1 MACQYFV
8 GGRWVSE
15 NEFKALLNDGLLDTL
30 VASKKLDI
38 KGFKVDSSK
47 AKVADKKIIERTSVP
62 AVKLAEILAQEIKTR
77 QGYAPNMLSALELND
92 TLTDFKIP
100 LWASPYADKFESL
113 LTSIV
118 SNKVVKQKLPG
129 NSYVLGS
136 EEGFKVKE
144 GDDAAGNLKDS
155 NIVFTSKFDPTKG
168 LQPMRVDPATGKIL
182 PAQIMI
188 PFKLRNERGEIL
200 NIEEFMTVE
209 EDNRKMLDMSKI
221 PDKLLQLF
229 GFRIPTQ
236 ERNSMA
242 AVEVVGFLPE
252 AQGDLILAPRDFTKQ
267 MGSDFDVDKLYT
279 YMYNHFYQ
287 NGKFYINFLTDP
299 KKIEAQIK
307 IAKESLKELRES
319 LNLSKEENKIL
330 KDYINNTVD
339 SNEEGEDIDDD
350 LASQASEIIARS
362 LDKEFL
368 EPGQIET
375 LIDRLSV
382 LNRSYTAARQNK
394 ILDIHLDVM
403 TSNNP
408 DVIASIIALDSFGE
422 FDSLSKEVNKIRS
435 ERGTNPAPLTILSD
449 IYQRTKYI
457 NATAGQDG
465 VGAFSLDSTFNAAS
479 QGKELVYENLSS
491 EAYQELYGTAEN
503 PRIPTAA
510 EMLEANNPVATF
522 GDVISKGDLSN
533 MYTLRSQALMLK
545 AKQEKRELTKE
556 EKESLKFKSTI
567 IRALQSTAVDNEK
580 AQILDKLNINADT
593 FSAIRA
599 MTILGFEEQDIA
611 GLITQDIIWE
621 YLAATKANRS
631 TTSKYNANFQEELM
645 QKLYAKYD
653 PENKLKDAS
662 PDQMLA
668 YQKLGDMSGERLI
681 KNLENGEFNETKST
695 DFNIGQL
702 MMLEKFLKL
711 DEIGGEIKKIQSAI
725 NTSSKGVPKSLLETN
740 TKVTQI
746 ENLGFSKVFNAPNLL
761 ESTINGYAS
770 EYGTM
775 FADKIYEQYFP
786 YKTEGFQALF
796 KEVLT
801 HVPGGSKTAVSTT
814 KLAEVQSDIFE
825 DVKSYFYSNESSSLF
840 LGNPDEERRRLFIDK
855 EGENKSLA
863 TILQELSQESWYQK
877 NQFLNKLSFN
887 FNSNG
892 DVSRVNFESSNAA
905 NFDERSIYA
914 GFSYLLSKNVPLGNF
929 NGIEYT
935 TRLLAQDL
943 ITAAFLEGGVQGSK
957 QYLRYIPI
965 GYLKTLGFGSYLG
978 NIDFDF
984 LNTFGGNLD
993 GNGYTIYS
1001 MPSNFTRQYM
1011 QNNPN
1016 LVKTVGL
1023 GDLKGKVSTLPQEFE
1038 LDTKALEQNFVDI
1051 VDPATGEMTKT
1062 QTHFLTIRDNNKN
1075 SKAKY
1080 ALYEFD
1086 ESARKYYRIPV
1097 LEGSY
1102 GFTQYNSQNNVV
1114 VPVFAEKL
1122 KDNKP
1127 SVVAPGTTIQNIPV
1141 EPTKKF
1147 DPNVVNNPAAT
1158 VKTPAGIDTTL
1169 SGVDAVDDMVNKLM
1183 VLDDVSKLSKILLD
1197 KFSGLQFP
1205 DKFKVV
1211 YTNDKNVKGNYNS
1224 DTKVLTLNLNHP
1236 NLKSNEDL
1244 ALLIAHELTHVFT
1257 ADTIKKFQ
1265 VGDTANLSKE
1275 ELDAVTELQ
1284 ALQMSYLNYIQQEG
1298 KQKEYEEFVEKYK
1311 KWKTTGEVIA
1321 DNDSISKYYGATKL
1335 TEFVTMALTD
1345 RGFQAYLNNV
1355 KLGDQSFMAKLKSI
1369 ILDLL
1374 NAMGIDIK
1382 PGTALSAV
1390 VKSSMDLIE
1399 ATQAKQI
1406 AEDVFYTVEQVAAI
1420 NSLKENGITIHEMDG
1435 TYDVQDN
1442 EEGIVGDYIATLDQA
1457 IELGKQILAA
1467 KNIQPKRNVDSD
1479 LPGPDTKINI
1489 YAGTGENAELS
1500 NFAFR
1505 PFKSVVAIQT
1515 TFNTVEGA
1523 FQAAKFRYSSVN
1535 MEDRLSILLEL
1546 ANTTGA
1552 KAKALGRT
1560 IKGLDTKAWD
1570 KNSSQIMKALLK
1582 ESFEQNPD
1590 ALAKLLAT
1598 GDATLTHTQDKGKW
1612 GKEFPKLLMEVRDEL
1627 RSSQPIQDTI
1637 QEPKYELFPGV
1648 YANAGQREA
1657 IDLLTE
1663 FLGSDKKE
1671 FLLQGKGGT
1680 GKTTI
1685 IKKILEEARK
1695 QKLGVLG
1702 VAPTHKAKKIL
1713 GKSLGTV
1720 KTVTLASALA
1730 IKLDESTGNFVPDDF
1745 ARSNKK
1751 FPLKGKDL
1759 IIIDESYM
1767 ISDKLLEELRSL
1779 ADSKTKIIF
1788 MGDRAQLPPV
1798 GQEADSKVF
1807 GVGNGYELTEKMRQA
1822 ATSPIIG
1829 IGTKIAANVETTGQ
1843 RKANPITQED
1853 RVSKTD
1859 SVSGSSI
1866 TWESNEDK
1874 ALDEFANDIRNAN
1887 GNVNYAKIVTFNNQN
1902 HNSPQSVKNL
1912 NAKVRRR
1919 LFGDQAATTQFMPG
1933 EVLTAYETYGDED
1946 PAFFNS
1952 EDLVVERATELGPRE
1967 YVITAFSAKKGERSV
1982 KITLNVTMLD
1992 LINED
1997 GMPVPMPIP
2006 VVSAESREDF
2016 NKEVA
2021 RLFKTDPQLAY
2032 KLKDRFDNLEYG
2044 YAVTSHKAQGSTYT
2058 NVYVMEDNIMGPS
2071 NAGSVKAK
2079 NQSLYV
2085 AVSRPTTK
2093 LVMIS
2098 NKNGAA
2104 TTRTPL
2110 DLGKLSNVEAF
2121 EEPMGAGFNDEGDSG
2136 PSLEDWELFNNL
2148 RSDDS
2153 MITRELDEDMYQKY
2167 LLICGK

>member
-30 VASKKLDI
+30 VASKKLNI

-62 AVKLAEILAQEIKTR
+62 AVKLAEILTQEIKSR
-77 QGYAPNMLSALELND
+77 QGYAPNMLSALELNED
-92 TLTDFKIP
+92 LTDFKIP

-136 EEGFKVKE
+136 EEGFKIKE
-144 GDDAAGNLKDS
+144 GDAAAGNLKDS

-200 NIEEFMTVE
+200 NIEEFMIPG
-209 EDNRKMLDMSKI
+209 EDDRKMLDMSKI

-287 NGKFYINFLTDP
+287 NGKFYINFLNDP

-330 KDYINNTVD
+330 RDYINNTVD
-339 SNEEGEDIDDD
+339 SNEEGEDINDD

-362 LDKEFL
+362 LDKKFL

-422 FDSLSKEVNKIRS
+422 FDGLSKEVNRIRS
-435 ERGTNPAPLTILSD
+435 KRGSNPAPLTILSD

-457 NATAGQDG
+457 NATAGKDG

-479 QGKELVYENLSS
+479 QGKNLVYENLSP
-491 EAYQELYGTAEN
+491 ETYEELFGGTPEN

-510 EMLEANNPVATF
+510 EILEANNPVATF
-522 GDVISKGDLSN
+522 GDIVSKGDLSN

-556 EKESLKFKSTI
+556 EKASLKFKSTI

-580 AQILDKLNINADT
+580 EQILDKLNINADT

-599 MTILGFEEQDIA
+599 MTMLGFEEQDIA

-662 PDQMLA
+662 PDQLLA

-681 KNLENGEFNETKST
+681 KNLEDGKFNETKST
-695 DFNIGQL
+695 DYNIGQL

-746 ENLGFSKVFNAPNLL
+746 ENLKFSKVFNAPNLL

-775 FADKIYEQYFP
+775 FADKIYEKYFP

-801 HVPGGSKTAVSTT
+801 HIPSGGKTAASTA
-814 KLAEVQSDIFE
+814 KLAEVQGDIFE
-825 DVKSYFYSNESSSLF
+825 DIKSYFYSNQQSNLF

-863 TILQELSQESWYQK
+863 TILQEVSEKSLSEGSWYQK

-914 GFSYLLSKNVPLGNF
+914 GFAYLLSKNVPLGEF
-929 NGIEYT
+929 NDIQYT

-943 ITAAFLEGGVQGSK
+943 ITAAFLEGGIQGSK

-978 NIDFDF
+978 NINFDF
-984 LNTFGGNLD
+984 LNTFGGNID

-1011 QNNPN
+1011 QNNPSI
-1016 LVKTVGL
+1016 VKTVGL

-1038 LDTKALEQNFVDI
+1038 LDTKALEQNFVDT
-1051 VDPATGEMTKT
+1051 VDPVTGEMTQT

-1086 ESARKYYRIPV
+1086 EASRKYHRIPV

-1114 VPVFAEKL
+1114 IPVFAEKI

-1127 SVVAPGTTIQNIPV
+1127 SVTAPGTTIKNIPV
-1141 EPTKKF
+1141 QPTKKF

-1158 VKTPAGIDTTL
+1158 VKMPAGIDTTL
-1169 SGVDAVDDMVNKLM
+1169 TGVDAVNDMVNKLI

-1257 ADTIKKFQ
+1257 SDAIKKFQ
-1265 VGDTANLSKE
+1265 AGDTANLSKE

-1298 KQKEYEEFVEKYK
+1298 KQKEYEEFIEKYK
-1311 KWKTTGEVIA
+1311 KWKTTEEAIA
-1321 DNDSISKYYGATKL
+1321 DNDSISKYYGAAKL

-1355 KLGDQSFMAKLKSI
+1355 KIGDQSFMAKLKSI

-1382 PGTALSAV
+1382 PGSALAAA

-1406 AEDVFYTVEQVAAI
+1406 AEDVFYTVEQVAT
-1420 NSLKENGITIHEMDG
+1420 KKKT
-1435 TYDVQDN
+1435 
-1442 EEGIVGDYIATLDQA
+1442 TLN
-1457 IELGKQILAA
+1457 LS
-1467 KNIQPKRNVDSD
+1467 R
-1479 LPGPDTKINI
+1479 
-1489 YAGTGENAELS
+1489 LS
-1500 NFAFR
+1500 N
-1505 PFKSVVAIQT
+1505 I
-1515 TFNTVEGA
+1515 
-1523 FQAAKFRYSSVN
+1523 
-1535 MEDRLSILLEL
+1535 
-1546 ANTTGA
+1546 
-1552 KAKALGRT
+1552 
-1560 IKGLDTKAWD
+1560 
-1570 KNSSQIMKALLK
+1570 
-1582 ESFEQNPD
+1582 
-1590 ALAKLLAT
+1590 
-1598 GDATLTHTQDKGKW
+1598 
-1612 GKEFPKLLMEVRDEL
+1612 
-1627 RSSQPIQDTI
+1627 
-1637 QEPKYELFPGV
+1637 
-1648 YANAGQREA
+1648 
-1657 IDLLTE
+1657 
-1663 FLGSDKKE
+1663 
-1671 FLLQGKGGT
+1671 
-1680 GKTTI
+1680 
-1685 IKKILEEARK
+1685 
-1695 QKLGVLG
+1695 
-1702 VAPTHKAKKIL
+1702 
-1713 GKSLGTV
+1713 
-1720 KTVTLASALA
+1720 
-1730 IKLDESTGNFVPDDF
+1730 
-1745 ARSNKK
+1745 
-1751 FPLKGKDL
+1751 
-1759 IIIDESYM
+1759 
-1767 ISDKLLEELRSL
+1767 
-1779 ADSKTKIIF
+1779 
-1788 MGDRAQLPPV
+1788 
-1798 GQEADSKVF
+1798 
-1807 GVGNGYELTEKMRQA
+1807 
-1822 ATSPIIG
+1822 
-1829 IGTKIAANVETTGQ
+1829 
-1843 RKANPITQED
+1843 
-1853 RVSKTD
+1853 
-1859 SVSGSSI
+1859 
-1866 TWESNEDK
+1866 
-1874 ALDEFANDIRNAN
+1874 
-1887 GNVNYAKIVTFNNQN
+1887 
-1902 HNSPQSVKNL
+1902 
-1912 NAKVRRR
+1912 
-1919 LFGDQAATTQFMPG
+1919 
-1933 EVLTAYETYGDED
+1933 
-1946 PAFFNS
+1946 
-1952 EDLVVERATELGPRE
+1952 
-1967 YVITAFSAKKGERSV
+1967 
-1982 KITLNVTMLD
+1982 
-1992 LINED
+1992 
-1997 GMPVPMPIP
+1997 
-2006 VVSAESREDF
+2006 
-2016 NKEVA
+2016 
-2021 RLFKTDPQLAY
+2021 
-2032 KLKDRFDNLEYG
+2032 
-2044 YAVTSHKAQGSTYT
+2044 
-2058 NVYVMEDNIMGPS
+2058 
-2071 NAGSVKAK
+2071 
-2079 NQSLYV
+2079 
-2085 AVSRPTTK
+2085 
-2093 LVMIS
+2093 
-2098 NKNGAA
+2098 
-2104 TTRTPL
+2104 
-2110 DLGKLSNVEAF
+2110 EAF
-2121 EEPMGAGFNDEGDSG
+2121 EEPMGANFNDEGDNG
-2136 PSLEDWELFNNL
+2136 PSMEDWELFNNL

-2153 MITRELDEDMYQKY
+2153 MIARELDEDMYQKY

>member
-144 GDDAAGNLKDS
+144 GDEAAGNLKDS

-200 NIEEFMTVE
+200 NIEEFMTVG
-209 EDNRKMLDMSKI
+209 EDGRKMLDMSKI
-221 PDKLLQLF
+221 PDKLLSLF
-229 GFRIPTQ
+229 GFRIPSQ

-242 AVEVVGFLPE
+242 AVEIVGFLPE
-252 AQGDLILAPRDFTKQ
+252 AQGDLVLAPRDFTKQ

-279 YMYNHFYQ
+279 YMYNHFYL
-287 NGKFYINFLTDP
+287 NGKFYTNFLSDP

-330 KDYINNTVD
+330 RDYINNTVD
-339 SNEEGEDIDDD
+339 SNEEGEDINDD

-362 LDKEFL
+362 LDKKFL

-422 FDSLSKEVNKIRS
+422 FDGLSKEVNRIRS
-435 ERGTNPAPLTILSD
+435 QRGSNPAPLTILSD
-449 IYQRTKYI
+449 IYQRTKFI
-457 NATAGQDG
+457 NATAGKDG

-510 EMLEANNPVATF
+510 EILEANDPVATF
-522 GDVISKGDLSN
+522 GDVVSKGDLSN

-580 AQILDKLNINADT
+580 EQILDKLNINADT

-599 MTILGFEEQDIA
+599 MTMLGFEEQDIA

-645 QKLYAKYD
+645 QKLYTKYD

-702 MMLEKFLKL
+702 MVLEKFLKL

-801 HVPGGSKTAVSTT
+801 HVPGGSKTAASTT

-943 ITAAFLEGGVQGSK
+943 ITAAFLEGGIQGSK

-984 LNTFGGNLD
+984 LNTFGGNID

-1038 LDTKALEQNFVDI
+1038 LDTKALEQNFVDV

-1075 SKAKY
+1075 SKTKY

-1086 ESARKYYRIPV
+1086 EATRKYYRIPV

-1114 VPVFAEKL
+1114 VPVFTEKL

-1127 SVVAPGTTIQNIPV
+1127 GVTAPGTTIKGIPV
-1141 EPTKKF
+1141 QPTKKF
-1147 DPNVVNNPAAT
+1147 NPNVVNNPAAT
-1158 VKTPAGIDTTL
+1158 VKIPAGIDTTL

-1211 YTNDKNVKGNYNS
+1211 YTNDNNIKGNYNS

-1244 ALLIAHELTHVFT
+1244 ALLVAHELTHVFT
-1257 ADTIKKFQ
+1257 SDAIKKFQ
-1265 VGDTANLSKE
+1265 AGDTANLSKE

-1311 KWKTTGEVIA
+1311 RWKTTGEVIA
-1321 DNDSISKYYGATKL
+1321 DNDAISKYYGAAKL

-1355 KLGDQSFMAKLKSI
+1355 KIGDQSFMAKLKSI

-1382 PGTALSAV
+1382 PGTALAAA

-1406 AEDVFYTVEQVAAI
+1406 AEDVFYTVEQVAAM
-1420 NSLKENGITIHEMDG
+1420 NTLKENGITIYEMNG
-1435 TYDVQDN
+1435 TYDVEDN

-1457 IELGKQILAA
+1457 IEFGKQILAA
-1467 KNIQPKRNVDSD
+1467 KNIQPKPNKDND
-1479 LPGPDTKINI
+1479 LDN
-1489 YAGTGENAELS
+1489 
-1500 NFAFR
+1500 
-1505 PFKSVVAIQT
+1505 
-1515 TFNTVEGA
+1515 
-1523 FQAAKFRYSSVN
+1523 
-1535 MEDRLSILLEL
+1535 
-1546 ANTTGA
+1546 
-1552 KAKALGRT
+1552 
-1560 IKGLDTKAWD
+1560 
-1570 KNSSQIMKALLK
+1570 
-1582 ESFEQNPD
+1582 
-1590 ALAKLLAT
+1590 
-1598 GDATLTHTQDKGKW
+1598 
-1612 GKEFPKLLMEVRDEL
+1612 
-1627 RSSQPIQDTI
+1627 

-1685 IKKILEEARK
+1685 IKKILEEARR

-1713 GKSLGTV
+1713 DKSLGTV

-1730 IKLDESTGNFVPDDF
+1730 IKLDESTGNFVPDEF
-1745 ARSNKK
+1745 ARNNKK

-1759 IIIDESYM
+1759 IIIDESSM

-1807 GVGNGYELTEKMRQA
+1807 GVDNGYELTEKMRQA

-1859 SVSGSSI
+1859 SISGSSI
-1866 TWESNEDK
+1866 TWESNENK
-1874 ALDEFANDIRNAN
+1874 ALDEFANDIKNAN

-1902 HNSPQSVKNL
+1902 HNNPQSVKNL

-1919 LFGDQAATTQFMPG
+1919 LFGEQADVVQFMPG
-1933 EVLTAYETYGDED
+1933 EILTAYETYGEED

-1952 EDLVVERATELGPRE
+1952 EDLVVQDATELGPRE
-1967 YVITAFSAKKGERSV
+1967 YVITASSAKKGNRSV

-1992 LINED
+1992 LIRED
-1997 GMPVPMPIP
+1997 GTTVQMPVP
-2006 VVSAESREDF
+2006 VVSSESKEDF

-2032 KLKDRFDNLEYG
+2032 KLKDRFANLEYG

-2093 LVMIS
+2093 LVMVS

-2110 DLGKLSNVEAF
+2110 DLGKLSNIEAF
-2121 EEPMGAGFNDEGDSG
+2121 GEPIGAGFNDEGDSG

>member
-1 MACQYFV
+1 
-8 GGRWVSE
+8 
-15 NEFKALLNDGLLDTL
+15 
-30 VASKKLDI
+30 
-38 KGFKVDSSK
+38 
-47 AKVADKKIIERTSVP
+47 
-62 AVKLAEILAQEIKTR
+62 
-77 QGYAPNMLSALELND
+77 
-92 TLTDFKIP
+92 
-100 LWASPYADKFESL
+100 
-113 LTSIV
+113 
-118 SNKVVKQKLPG
+118 
-129 NSYVLGS
+129 
-136 EEGFKVKE
+136 
-144 GDDAAGNLKDS
+144 
-155 NIVFTSKFDPTKG
+155 
-168 LQPMRVDPATGKIL
+168 
-182 PAQIMI
+182 
-188 PFKLRNERGEIL
+188 
-200 NIEEFMTVE
+200 
-209 EDNRKMLDMSKI
+209 
-221 PDKLLQLF
+221 
-229 GFRIPTQ
+229 
-236 ERNSMA
+236 
-242 AVEVVGFLPE
+242 
-252 AQGDLILAPRDFTKQ
+252 
-267 MGSDFDVDKLYT
+267 
-279 YMYNHFYQ
+279 
-287 NGKFYINFLTDP
+287 
-299 KKIEAQIK
+299 
-307 IAKESLKELRES
+307 
-319 LNLSKEENKIL
+319 
-330 KDYINNTVD
+330 
-339 SNEEGEDIDDD
+339 
-350 LASQASEIIARS
+350 
-362 LDKEFL
+362 
-368 EPGQIET
+368 
-375 LIDRLSV
+375 
-382 LNRSYTAARQNK
+382 
-394 ILDIHLDVM
+394 
-403 TSNNP
+403 
-408 DVIASIIALDSFGE
+408 
-422 FDSLSKEVNKIRS
+422 
-435 ERGTNPAPLTILSD
+435 
-449 IYQRTKYI
+449 
-457 NATAGQDG
+457 
-465 VGAFSLDSTFNAAS
+465 
-479 QGKELVYENLSS
+479 
-491 EAYQELYGTAEN
+491 
-503 PRIPTAA
+503 
-510 EMLEANNPVATF
+510 
-522 GDVISKGDLSN
+522 
-533 MYTLRSQALMLK
+533 
-545 AKQEKRELTKE
+545 
-556 EKESLKFKSTI
+556 
-567 IRALQSTAVDNEK
+567 
-580 AQILDKLNINADT
+580 
-593 FSAIRA
+593 
-599 MTILGFEEQDIA
+599 
-611 GLITQDIIWE
+611 
-621 YLAATKANRS
+621 
-631 TTSKYNANFQEELM
+631 
-645 QKLYAKYD
+645 
-653 PENKLKDAS
+653 
-662 PDQMLA
+662 
-668 YQKLGDMSGERLI
+668 
-681 KNLENGEFNETKST
+681 
-695 DFNIGQL
+695 
-702 MMLEKFLKL
+702 
-711 DEIGGEIKKIQSAI
+711 
-725 NTSSKGVPKSLLETN
+725 
-740 TKVTQI
+740 
-746 ENLGFSKVFNAPNLL
+746 
-761 ESTINGYAS
+761 
-770 EYGTM
+770 
-775 FADKIYEQYFP
+775 
-786 YKTEGFQALF
+786 
-796 KEVLT
+796 
-801 HVPGGSKTAVSTT
+801 
-814 KLAEVQSDIFE
+814 
-825 DVKSYFYSNESSSLF
+825 
-840 LGNPDEERRRLFIDK
+840 
-855 EGENKSLA
+855 
-863 TILQELSQESWYQK
+863 
-877 NQFLNKLSFN
+877 
-887 FNSNG
+887 
-892 DVSRVNFESSNAA
+892 
-905 NFDERSIYA
+905 
-914 GFSYLLSKNVPLGNF
+914 
-929 NGIEYT
+929 
-935 TRLLAQDL
+935 
-943 ITAAFLEGGVQGSK
+943 
-957 QYLRYIPI
+957 
-965 GYLKTLGFGSYLG
+965 
-978 NIDFDF
+978 
-984 LNTFGGNLD
+984 
-993 GNGYTIYS
+993 

-1038 LDTKALEQNFVDI
+1038 LDTKALEQNFVDT

-1075 SKAKY
+1075 SKTKY

-1086 ESARKYYRIPV
+1086 EATRKYYRIPV

-1127 SVVAPGTTIQNIPV
+1127 SVTAPGTTIKGIPV

-1147 DPNVVNNPAAT
+1147 DPNVVNNPKANI
-1158 VKTPAGIDTTL
+1158 KIPAGIDTTL

-1211 YTNDKNVKGNYNS
+1211 YTNDNNIKGNYNS
-1224 DTKVLTLNLNHP
+1224 DTRVLTLNLNHP

-1257 ADTIKKFQ
+1257 ADAIKKFQ
-1265 VGDTANLSKE
+1265 AGDTANLSKE

-1311 KWKTTGEVIA
+1311 KWKTTGETIA
-1321 DNDSISKYYGATKL
+1321 DNDSISKYYGAAKL

-1355 KLGDQSFMAKLKSI
+1355 KIGDQSFMAKLKSI

-1382 PGTALSAV
+1382 PGTALAAA

-1406 AEDVFYTVEQVAAI
+1406 AEDVFYTVEQVAAM
-1420 NSLKENGITIHEMDG
+1420 NTLKENGITIYEMNG
-1435 TYDVQDN
+1435 TYDVEDN

-1457 IELGKQILAA
+1457 IEFGKQILAA
-1467 KNIQPKRNVDSD
+1467 KNIQPKANKDND
-1479 LPGPDTKINI
+1479 LDN
-1489 YAGTGENAELS
+1489 
-1500 NFAFR
+1500 
-1505 PFKSVVAIQT
+1505 
-1515 TFNTVEGA
+1515 
-1523 FQAAKFRYSSVN
+1523 
-1535 MEDRLSILLEL
+1535 
-1546 ANTTGA
+1546 
-1552 KAKALGRT
+1552 
-1560 IKGLDTKAWD
+1560 
-1570 KNSSQIMKALLK
+1570 
-1582 ESFEQNPD
+1582 
-1590 ALAKLLAT
+1590 
-1598 GDATLTHTQDKGKW
+1598 
-1612 GKEFPKLLMEVRDEL
+1612 
-1627 RSSQPIQDTI
+1627 

-1685 IKKILEEARK
+1685 IKKILEEARR

-1713 GKSLGTV
+1713 DKSLGTV

-1730 IKLDESTGNFVPDDF
+1730 IKLDEATGNFVPDEF
-1745 ARSNKK
+1745 ARSNKR

-1759 IIIDESYM
+1759 IIIDESSM

-1859 SVSGSSI
+1859 SISGSSI
-1866 TWESNEDK
+1866 TWESNENK
-1874 ALDEFANDIRNAN
+1874 ALDEFANDIKNAN

-1902 HNSPQSVKNL
+1902 HNNPQSVKNL

-1919 LFGDQAATTQFMPG
+1919 LFGEQADVVQFMPG
-1933 EVLTAYETYGDED
+1933 EILTAYETYGEED

-1952 EDLVVERATELGPRE
+1952 EDLVVQDATELGPRE
-1967 YVITAFSAKKGERSV
+1967 YVITASSAKKGNRSV
-1982 KITLNVTMLD
+1982 KITLSVTMLD

-1997 GMPVPMPIP
+1997 GVPVPMPVP
-2006 VVSAESREDF
+2006 VVSAESKEDF

-2032 KLKDRFDNLEYG
+2032 KLKDRFANLEYG

-2093 LVMIS
+2093 LVMVS

>member
-77 QGYAPNMLSALELND
+77 QGYAPNMLSALELNE

-113 LTSIV
+113 LTSLV

-200 NIEEFMTVE
+200 NIEEFMTVG

-449 IYQRTKYI
+449 IYQRTKFI
-457 NATAGQDG
+457 NATAGKDG

-479 QGKELVYENLSS
+479 QGKELVYENLSA

-825 DVKSYFYSNESSSLF
+825 DVKSYFYSNQSSSLF

-1086 ESARKYYRIPV
+1086 EATRKYYRIPV

-1114 VPVFAEKL
+1114 IPVFAEKL

-1244 ALLIAHELTHVFT
+1244 ALLVAHELTHVFT
-1257 ADTIKKFQ
+1257 SDAIKKFQ
-1265 VGDTANLSKE
+1265 AGDTASLSKE

-1311 KWKTTGEVIA
+1311 RWKTTGEAIV
-1321 DNDSISKYYGATKL
+1321 DNDSISKYYGAAKL

-1382 PGTALSAV
+1382 PGSALAAA

-1420 NSLKENGITIHEMDG
+1420 NTLKENGITIQEMDG

-1467 KNIQPKRNVDSD
+1467 KNIQPKPNEDND
-1479 LPGPDTKINI
+1479 LDN
-1489 YAGTGENAELS
+1489 
-1500 NFAFR
+1500 
-1505 PFKSVVAIQT
+1505 
-1515 TFNTVEGA
+1515 
-1523 FQAAKFRYSSVN
+1523 
-1535 MEDRLSILLEL
+1535 
-1546 ANTTGA
+1546 
-1552 KAKALGRT
+1552 
-1560 IKGLDTKAWD
+1560 
-1570 KNSSQIMKALLK
+1570 
-1582 ESFEQNPD
+1582 
-1590 ALAKLLAT
+1590 
-1598 GDATLTHTQDKGKW
+1598 
-1612 GKEFPKLLMEVRDEL
+1612 
-1627 RSSQPIQDTI
+1627 

-1657 IDLLTE
+1657 IDLLTD
-1663 FLGSDKKE
+1663 FLGSNKKE

-1685 IKKILEEARK
+1685 IKKILEEARR

-1713 GKSLGTV
+1713 GKSLDTV

-1730 IKLDESTGNFVPDDF
+1730 IKLDESTGNFVPDEF

-1751 FPLKGKDL
+1751 FPIKGKDL
-1759 IIIDESYM
+1759 IIIDESSM

-2032 KLKDRFDNLEYG
+2032 KLKDRFANLEYG

-2058 NVYVMEDNIMGPS
+2058 NVYVMEDNIMGSS

-2093 LVMIS
+2093 LVMVS
-2098 NKNGAA
+2098 NKNGTA

-2121 EEPMGAGFNDEGDSG
+2121 EEPMGAGFNDEGGSG
-2136 PSLEDWELFNNL
+2136 PSMEDWELFNNL

>member
-144 GDDAAGNLKDS
+144 GDEAAGNLKDS

-200 NIEEFMTVE
+200 NIEEFMTVG
-209 EDNRKMLDMSKI
+209 EDGRKMLDMSKI
-221 PDKLLQLF
+221 PDKLLSLF
-229 GFRIPTQ
+229 GFRIPSQ

-242 AVEVVGFLPE
+242 AVEIVGFLPE
-252 AQGDLILAPRDFTKQ
+252 AQGDLVLAPRDFTKQ

-287 NGKFYINFLTDP
+287 NGKFYTNFLSDP

-330 KDYINNTVD
+330 RDYINNTVD
-339 SNEEGEDIDDD
+339 SNEEDEDINDD

-362 LDKEFL
+362 LDKKFL

-422 FDSLSKEVNKIRS
+422 FDGLSKEVNRIRS
-435 ERGTNPAPLTILSD
+435 QRGSNPAPLTILSD

-457 NATAGQDG
+457 NATAGKDG

-479 QGKELVYENLSS
+479 QGKDLVYENLSS

-510 EMLEANNPVATF
+510 EMLEANDPVATF
-522 GDVISKGDLSN
+522 GDVVSKGDLSN

-556 EKESLKFKSTI
+556 EKASLKFKSTI

-580 AQILDKLNINADT
+580 EQILDKLNINADT

-599 MTILGFEEQDIA
+599 MTMLGFEEQDIA

-702 MMLEKFLKL
+702 MVLEKFLKL

-746 ENLGFSKVFNAPNLL
+746 ENLGFSKVFNAPSLL

-775 FADKIYEQYFP
+775 FADKIYEKYFP
-786 YKTEGFQALF
+786 YKTAGFQALF

-801 HVPGGSKTAVSTT
+801 HVPGGSKTAASTT
-814 KLAEVQSDIFE
+814 KLAEVQNDIFE

-929 NGIEYT
+929 NGVEYT

-943 ITAAFLEGGVQGSK
+943 ITAAFLEGGIQGSK

-978 NIDFDF
+978 KIDFDF
-984 LNTFGGNLD
+984 LNTFGGNID

-1038 LDTKALEQNFVDI
+1038 LDTKALEQNFVDT

-1075 SKAKY
+1075 SKTKY

-1086 ESARKYYRIPV
+1086 EATRKYYRIPV

-1127 SVVAPGTTIQNIPV
+1127 SVTAPGTTIKGIPV

-1147 DPNVVNNPAAT
+1147 DPNVVNNPKANI
-1158 VKTPAGIDTTL
+1158 KIPAGIDTTL

-1211 YTNDKNVKGNYNS
+1211 YTNDNNIKGNYNS

-1244 ALLIAHELTHVFT
+1244 ALLVAHELTHVFT
-1257 ADTIKKFQ
+1257 SDAIKKFQ
-1265 VGDTANLSKE
+1265 AGDTANLSKE

-1311 KWKTTGEVIA
+1311 KWKTTGEAIA
-1321 DNDSISKYYGATKL
+1321 DNDSISKYYGAAKL

-1355 KLGDQSFMAKLKSI
+1355 KIGDQSFMAKLKSI

-1382 PGTALSAV
+1382 PGTALAAA

-1420 NSLKENGITIHEMDG
+1420 NTLKENGITILEMNG

-1442 EEGIVGDYIATLDQA
+1442 EEGIVGEYIATLDQA
-1457 IELGKQILAA
+1457 IELGMRILAA
-1467 KNIQPKRNVDSD
+1467 KNIQPKPNKDND
-1479 LPGPDTKINI
+1479 LDN
-1489 YAGTGENAELS
+1489 
-1500 NFAFR
+1500 
-1505 PFKSVVAIQT
+1505 
-1515 TFNTVEGA
+1515 
-1523 FQAAKFRYSSVN
+1523 
-1535 MEDRLSILLEL
+1535 
-1546 ANTTGA
+1546 
-1552 KAKALGRT
+1552 
-1560 IKGLDTKAWD
+1560 
-1570 KNSSQIMKALLK
+1570 
-1582 ESFEQNPD
+1582 
-1590 ALAKLLAT
+1590 
-1598 GDATLTHTQDKGKW
+1598 
-1612 GKEFPKLLMEVRDEL
+1612 
-1627 RSSQPIQDTI
+1627 

-1663 FLGSDKKE
+1663 FLSSDKKE

-1685 IKKILEEARK
+1685 IKKILEEARR

-1713 GKSLGTV
+1713 GKSLDTV

-1730 IKLDESTGNFVPDDF
+1730 IKLDESTGNFVPDEF

-1751 FPLKGKDL
+1751 FPIKGKDL
-1759 IIIDESYM
+1759 IIIDESSM

-1997 GMPVPMPIP
+1997 GMPVPMPVP
-2006 VVSAESREDF
+2006 VVSAESKEDF

-2032 KLKDRFDNLEYG
+2032 KLKDRFANLEYG

-2058 NVYVMEDNIMGPS
+2058 NVYVMEDNIIGPS

-2093 LVMIS
+2093 LVMVS

-2136 PSLEDWELFNNL
+2136 PSMEDWELFNNL